1 MTGYH
6 TCWTSKNSGHKIYAY
21 ENLDHNDTRLV
32 GTNLFRRE
40 NSYGVAREGKL
51 HCKEEGKLRIV
62 CQVEGKL
69 QIVVTS
75 EGKLQSCQ
83 EEGKTPYY
91 VVKGKLRIV
100 CQVEEK
106 LQIVGSSGG
115 KLQMVLSSGGKTPNG
130 YRIENFKLCLF
141 YVFLSE
147 ILTAE
152 KSSTVTMGNS
162 EGDKVWYFKHKTKL
176 LREGKLQIA

>member
-1 MTGYH
+1 MS
-6 TCWTSKNSGHKIYAY
+6 WQ
-21 ENLDHNDTRLV
+21 V
-32 GTNLFRRE
+32 RE
-40 NSYGVAREGKL
+40 NSKVVKKREKL
-51 HCKEEGKLRIV
+51 LIMLWRENSKLLVKWRKNSKLLG
-62 CQVEGKL
+62 QVE
-69 QIVVTS
+69 
-75 EGKLQSCQ
+75 
-83 EEGKTPYY
+83 
-91 VVKGKLRIV
+91 
-100 CQVEEK
+100 
-106 LQIVGSSGG
+106 G

-176 LREGKLQIA
+176 LREGKLQIERVVNFCCFTGIGNSEGVVLGITENIYSQESSMVCRKYHQE